1 MRKTGMRIGLLA
13 LGLSALLASFAP
25 QVKAQNEDENKAQ
38 IYTVPIKNVRA
49 EVMAVWVTPRKDVSP
64 APFKSDKN
72 GGIEGVA
79 VNQMFEFPEVESIT
93 ADAAKNELIVK
104 GTPEAVRKLKEIVA
118 FLDKPIRSVE
128 IKAQFVQVDESEMAG
143 LGIDLQLA
151 VGKRKS
157 VFQND
162 FRDKLKALIA
172 TNRAGVL
179 QAAQVTALN
188 NLTATVSWSDYPTLP
203 PTELQITPTIQNDD
217 TVTMFL
223 SPRFNR
229 STASFGE
236 TANVFAATVA
246 NVKNADV
253 IVLPAKQTG
262 INGRAIFLLV
272 SAQVVQDK
280 IALLD

>member
-1 MRKTGMRIGLLA
+1 MRVGLLL
-13 LGLSALLASFAP
+13 LGLSVFLASFAP
-25 QVKAQNEDENKAQ
+25 QVKAQNEGDKTTTVT
-38 IYTVPIKNVRA
+38 IVPIKNVRA
-49 EVMAVWVTPRKDVSP
+49 EMMAYWLNWEKQAVPTPLKDS
-64 APFKSDKN
+64 N
-72 GGIEGVA
+72 GGMAYVHPNPSDFTEIQSIVA
-79 VNQMFEFPEVESIT
+79 N
-93 ADAAKNELIVK
+93 AAKNELIIK
-104 GTPEAVRKLKEIVA
+104 GTHESVRKLKMIVE
-118 FLDKPIRSVE
+118 FLDRPIRNAE
-128 IKAQFVQVDESEMAG
+128 IKAQFAQVDESEMAG